1 MKKALLNKR
10 EQQLIQEA
18 CGATEP
24 SDLMKSKT
32 YIDVGRWWRFN
43 PLWLC
48 FLKKEVIVMALGRRR
63 YIEKVSFK
71 DIKDSYYCHTT
82 GELVFEPIEKLTFK
96 RFKLSPLNALRALHA
111 IGIDITK
118 ISNHQQEIK

>member
-1 MKKALLNKR
+1 MKKAVLNIR
-10 EQQLIQEA
+10 ERQLIEEA
-18 CGATEP
+18 CGTRES
-24 SDLMKSKT
+24 SDLIKSKT